1 MSTNFPDGVTNV
13 TESATL
19 GSFVNTDPTKAHTW
33 FDDFDSFTAAN
44 WTVTETQAGA
54 TQGVVDGDGGILA
67 LVNSAADD
75 DLNAIQWSK
84 ETFKFEAGKRLWFKA
99 RFKVSDATQSD
110 LVIGL
115 QITDTTPLA
124 VTDGT
129 YFVKAD
135 GSTSLSLVVTK
146 NSTATTTTGV
156 ATLADN
162 TYVSV
167 GFVYD
172 GASKIDVYVN
182 DVRVKSSVT
191 TNLCDDEDLTVSI
204 AVQNGEAA
212 AKTLSVDYVF
222 VAKER

>member
-1 MSTNFPDGVTNV
+1 MTTNFVDGVTNT
-13 TESATL
+13 TESTTL
-19 GSFVNTDPTKAHTW
+19 GGFLAPDPSVAHVW
-33 FDDFDSFTAAN
+33 FDDFDTFTAAD

-54 TQGVVDGDGGILA
+54 TQAVVAGDGGILA
-67 LVNSAADD
+67 LTNSAADD
-75 DLNAIQWSK
+75 DLNAIQWAN
-84 ETFKFEAGKRLWFKA
+84 ETFKFEAGKRLWFKS

-115 QITDTTPLA
+115 QITDATPLA
-124 VTDGT
+124 VSDGL
-129 YFVKAD
+129 YFAKAD

-156 ATLADN
+156 ATLASN
-162 TYVSV
+162 TYVTV

-172 GASKIDVYVN
+172 GASRVDIFVN

-191 TNLCDDEDLTVSI
+191 TNLCDDEELTLSI